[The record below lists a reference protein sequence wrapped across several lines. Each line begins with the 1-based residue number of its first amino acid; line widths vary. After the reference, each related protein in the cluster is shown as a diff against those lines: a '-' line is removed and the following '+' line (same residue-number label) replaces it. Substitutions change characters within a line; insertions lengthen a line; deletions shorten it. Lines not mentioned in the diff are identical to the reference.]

1 MLPRCSLAAGIPL
14 DWQHFLWAAH
24 VHYALRVSNGLRRAL
39 DKGTSFN
46 LVRHV
51 LPPPHLSG
59 RGAEAAA
66 SGCSL
71 APLPAGWALEKLFA
85 GCHGGHVP
93 AQAGRATQARDG
105 ALMPPPHC
113 SGFQMAHCPPEA
125 HLDLTSTLST
135 RPLSLKA

>member
-51 LPPPHLSG
+51 LPPPTSL
-59 RGAEAAA
+59 AAA
-66 SGCSL
+66 PRQQL
-71 APLPAGWALEKLFA
+71 VDAHLP
-85 GCHGGHVP
+85 P
-93 AQAGRATQARDG
+93 SRQAGRSRNCLPGVTAGTYLPKLAEPLKPG
-105 ALMPPPHC
+105 
-113 SGFQMAHCPPEA
+113 MAHLCPRRTAAGFKWHTAPQKP
-125 HLDLTSTLST
+125 TST
-135 RPLSLKA
+135 